1 MLIVAIKVIITVIC
15 LCLNYIKLD
24 RQYGVGITCYPT
36 QNISRNIQYNTTSA
50 LSTKSLGF

>member
-1 MLIVAIKVIITVIC
+1 MLIIAIKVIITVIC